1 MPHAFYAEQ
10 RRRGASDA
18 DIFTMGIQEE
28 PWQHLANFTTKAEDI
43 APPFAF
49 QDYYTPALGGQ
60 GGAVARLSRYETVS
74 ELCSGF
80 LRRLNVSAF
89 DRLYRAAAYPS
100 ISPRRPSGKAEG
112 CVVGLGGMEMRARL
126 APWSGKDFGAN
137 GEVMNLG
144 WSEGMETVRGTY
156 GIGRS
161 WDDLKTPALIIQYK
175 EEELDWAVRA
185 FEGPLGIR
193 FKTFR
198 DEIREVW
205 PGLFLGKV
213 FVRPNQNPGS
223 SVSNGWLRGRQPFRW
238 LCLHFALIQKE
249 RMDVVDDNNNL
260 VV

>member
-28 PWQHLANFTTKAEDI
+28 PWQHLANFTTKAEDV

-100 ISPRRPSGKAEG
+100 ISPRRPSG
-112 CVVGLGGMEMRARL
+112 R
-126 APWSGKDFGAN
+126 
-137 GEVMNLG
+137 
-144 WSEGMETVRGTY
+144 T
-156 GIGRS
+156 
-161 WDDLKTPALIIQYK
+161 
-175 EEELDWAVRA
+175 
-185 FEGPLGIR
+185 
-193 FKTFR
+193 
-198 DEIREVW
+198 
-205 PGLFLGKV
+205 
-213 FVRPNQNPGS
+213 
-223 SVSNGWLRGRQPFRW
+223 WLRPSAILDTKPFTMWSTLRPS
-238 LCLHFALIQKE
+238 L
-249 RMDVVDDNNNL
+249 RTSSL
-260 VV
+260 VA